1 MKAEKMRNK
10 SRMQIWSN
18 EVKRTGWIDGA
29 RCRIVEA
36 EVGSDEGSQF
46 VEGCAP
52 VERKPREEFDGGTIG
67 SAGHEESY
75 RDNDGMDR

>member
-36 EVGSDEGSQF
+36 EVGSDEGL
-46 VEGCAP
+46 
-52 VERKPREEFDGGTIG
+52 
-67 SAGHEESY
+67 
-75 RDNDGMDR
+75 